1 MSTGEQYSL
10 SSPGIRMDAVPHF
23 LCHTDA
29 FGLRSISQQ
38 PPKPSL
44 LKRRLTEKKIEN
56 TYNVIVNYLD
66 LIICIGVEY
75 HFIFPWMLK
84 IPAAAL
90 WGPSRDLSVVLEWG
104 TFPWY
109 LPSCSLALIC
119 AYKNSIIL
127 KQWELAT
134 KSDNLT
140 LKPQTT
146 WEIDAG
152 SLAISSSWC
161 HKYPKI
167 PKQNKPVLP

>member
-1 MSTGEQYSL
+1 MPHWCL
-10 SSPGIRMDAVPHF
+10 WSSF
-23 LCHTDA
+23 CFTTTTKT
-29 FGLRSISQQ
+29 Q
-38 PPKPSL
+38 
-44 LKRRLTEKKIEN
+44 LTKEEAHWKKNRN
-56 TYNVIVNYLD
+56 TYNDIVNYLD
-66 LIICIGVEY
+66 LVICIGVEY

-90 WGPSRDLSVVLEWG
+90 WGPCRAPRDLSVVLEWG
-104 TFPWY
+104 TFSWY
-109 LPSCSLALIC
+109 LPSCSLTLIC

-134 KSDNLT
+134 KSGNLT

-146 WEIDAG
+146 WEIDAV

-167 PKQNKPVLP
+167 SKQNKPVLP